1 MPLLKR
7 REFVADSW
15 IILDDDEATP
25 EDGDIAVSF
34 ARLVSEFKTLMLHN
48 GRLGAVFGN
57 DQCAQDL
64 APYLQRLDLVI
75 LDFPAFTDGRA
86 YSQAR
91 ELRQYYSFRGE
102 LRASGNLLP
111 DQLGF
116 MQQVGFDAF
125 AIENERFSLEDW
137 TKAAASI
144 SLSYQRHLAG
154 RGQTPILTA
163 RQADD
168 RAEQPNF
175 G

>member
-7 REFVADSW
+7 REFVTDSW

-25 EDGDIAVSF
+25 EGGNIAVTFS
-34 ARLVSEFKTLMLHN
+34 RLVEEFKTIMLHN
-48 GRLGAVFGN
+48 GQLGVVFGN
-57 DQCAQDL
+57 DHNAQDL
-64 APYLQRLDLVI
+64 APYLQRLGLVI

-91 ELRQYYSFRGE
+91 ELRQYHSYHGE
-102 LRASGNLLP
+102 LRASGDLLP

-125 AIENERFSLEDW
+125 AIENERFSLEEW
-137 TKAAASI
+137 MKAAASI
-144 SLSYQRHLAG
+144 SLSYQRHLAS

-168 RAEQPNF
+168 RAEQPQF